1 MRLTWTASLTTTG
14 SWEMARKARRN
25 QSNRTKMREVTLQ
38 EYVRSEPILLSAA
51 ELRTLQ
57 ASKLSINIAPTSDRE
72 GEYRLTP
79 WLHRRR
85 CGARRSVGVHP
96 AEDRHP
102 ATSLNG
108 VLRH

>member
-1 MRLTWTASLTTTG
+1 
-14 SWEMARKARRN
+14 MARKARRN
-25 QSNRTKMREVTLQ
+25 QSNRTTMRDITLQ
-38 EYVRSEPILLSAA
+38 EHVRSEPIRLSAA

-57 ASKLSINIAPTSDRE
+57 TSKLSIGIAPTLDGE

-79 WLHRRR
+79 WIHRRR
-85 CGARRSVGVHP
+85 CGARRSVGVHR

>member
-1 MRLTWTASLTTTG
+1 
-14 SWEMARKARRN
+14 MARKSRRD
-25 QSNRTKMREVTLQ
+25 QSNRTKMREITLQ
-38 EYVRSEPILLSAA
+38 EYVRSEPIRLSAA

-57 ASKLSINIAPTSDRE
+57 TSKLSIGIAPTLDRE
-72 GEYRLTP
+72 SEYRLTP
-79 WLHRRR
+79 GSIV
-85 CGARRSVGVHP
+85 GAVELGDLSVFIR

>member
-1 MRLTWTASLTTTG
+1 MTEVGIGGNSPQDRQQRSAG
-14 SWEMARKARRN
+14 
-25 QSNRTKMREVTLQ
+25 RTFADVQMREITLQ
-38 EYVRSEPILLSAA
+38 EYVRSEPMRLSAA
-51 ELRTLQ
+51 ELSTLQ
-57 ASKLSINIAPTSDRE
+57 TSKLSINIAPTGDAD

-79 WLHRRR
+79 GSTV
-85 CGARRSVGVHP
+85 GAVELGDLSVFIR